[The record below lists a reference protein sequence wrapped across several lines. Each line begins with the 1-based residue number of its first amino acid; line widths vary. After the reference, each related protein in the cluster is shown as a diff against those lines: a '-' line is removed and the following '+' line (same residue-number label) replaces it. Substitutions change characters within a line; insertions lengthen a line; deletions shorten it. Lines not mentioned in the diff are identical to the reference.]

1 MKRKFGFNRSLVLT
15 FCIFAGQKN
24 RRLKENEQEILEQRL
39 GFDQV
44 KEWIAGA
51 CHGDVGRA
59 MALNMKMLRHYDTI
73 VLHQEQ
79 VEECRKLFSEGLY
92 FPDAHFHDLKPLAD
106 QLEIE
111 GYVLLAEQWSF
122 LSKAMKTIQQSVK
135 LLRSAKSRYSRLF
148 LICEKADIPE
158 DVYFQIEKVFNEDGE
173 IKDTASAELNRLRK
187 KKIDEQSRL
196 RRKLDSILKGAIAE
210 GYTQDDTG
218 ITIRNGRL
226 VIPILAEHKR
236 RIKGFVHDESAT
248 GQTVFIEPGEAIGLN
263 NEIRETEF
271 AEKREIHRILTALT
285 LSVRPHRQAIAKAS
299 HFLGILD
306 LVRAKARFAT
316 AIDARMPGHQPRPA
330 FSLFEARHPLLFLA
344 HQKSKKPVVPLNI
357 WLTDEKRVLV
367 ISGPNAGG
375 KSICLKT
382 VGLLQYM
389 WQAGVPVSA
398 GEGSVMGLFD
408 QIMVD
413 IGDQQSIE
421 NDLSTYSSHLKN
433 MRRMLQAAGEK
444 TLILID
450 EFGTGTDPALGGP
463 IAEAI
468 LEGLCHKKVFGLI
481 NTHYSNL
488 KNFAHRHPA
497 VENGAMKFDME
508 KLEPLFQLEIGQPG
522 SSFALEIAEKIGFP
536 RAILNQAKNKIGIK
550 KINVDKLISELE
562 SEKKKWEANNQELA
576 DRERKTK
583 LLQTEWEKK
592 YSDVESQKKK
602 VLNEAKQKAANLLDT
617 ANRKIEETIREI
629 RENQAEKEKTRSL
642 RQDLLSLKEDLIP
655 EPLMPVAEESAA
667 ERESEGIRVAEGQ
680 AVPGDFVRIKG
691 TDSIGQLSGFKGKD
705 AEVIIGDLKTN
716 IKLNRLEKITGY
728 EPREVQRQ
736 KRSTENLNLNRK
748 MMEFNSTIDI
758 RGLRTDEA
766 ITAIETWLDEAILL
780 GQKELKIIHGKGD
793 GILRTQ
799 IRNHLKKFSQV
810 GRMADEHADMGGQGI
825 TLLSLNI

>member
-1 MKRKFGFNRSLVLT
+1 MQVK
-15 FCIFAGQKN
+15 KN

-148 LICEKADIPE
+148 LLCEKADIPE

-248 GQTVFIEPGEAIGLN
+248 GQTVFIEPGEAIELN

-330 FSLFEARHPLLFLA
+330 FSLFEARHPLLFLS

-433 MRRMLQAAGEK
+433 MRQMLQAAGEK

-488 KNFAHRHPA
+488 KNFAHRHPS

-562 SEKKKWEANNQELA
+562 SEKKKWEAKNQELA

-642 RQDLLSLKEDLIP
+642 RQDLLSLKEDMIP
-655 EPLMPVAEESAA
+655 EPLMPAAEESAA

-728 EPREVQRQ
+728 EPRELQRQ

>member
-1 MKRKFGFNRSLVLT
+1 M
-15 FCIFAGQKN
+15 
-24 RRLKENEQEILEQRL
+24 KENEQEILEQRL

-51 CHGDVGRA
+51 CHGDVGRT

-148 LICEKADIPE
+148 LLCEKADIPE

-173 IKDTASAELNRLRK
+173 IKDTASAELNRLIK

-248 GQTVFIEPGEAIGLN
+248 GQTVFIEPGEAIELN

-398 GEGSVMGLFD
+398 GEGSVMGLFE

-562 SEKKKWEANNQELA
+562 SEKKKWEAKNQELA

-642 RQDLLSLKEDLIP
+642 RQDLLSLKEDMIP
-655 EPLMPVAEESAA
+655 EPLMPAAEESAA
-667 ERESEGIRVAEGQ
+667 QRESEGIRVAEGQ

-728 EPREVQRQ
+728 EPRELQRQ

>member
-1 MKRKFGFNRSLVLT
+1 M
-15 FCIFAGQKN
+15 
-24 RRLKENEQEILEQRL
+24 KENEQEILEQRL

-148 LICEKADIPE
+148 LLCEKADIPE

-248 GQTVFIEPGEAIGLN
+248 GQTVFIEPGEAIELN

-330 FSLFEARHPLLFLA
+330 FSLFEARHPLLFLS

-433 MRRMLQAAGEK
+433 MRQMLQAAGEK

-488 KNFAHRHPA
+488 KNFAHRHPS

-562 SEKKKWEANNQELA
+562 SEKKKWEAKNQELA

-642 RQDLLSLKEDLIP
+642 RQDLLSLKEDMIP
-655 EPLMPVAEESAA
+655 EPLMPAAEESAA
-667 ERESEGIRVAEGQ
+667 QKESEGIRVAEGQ

-728 EPREVQRQ
+728 EPRELQRQ